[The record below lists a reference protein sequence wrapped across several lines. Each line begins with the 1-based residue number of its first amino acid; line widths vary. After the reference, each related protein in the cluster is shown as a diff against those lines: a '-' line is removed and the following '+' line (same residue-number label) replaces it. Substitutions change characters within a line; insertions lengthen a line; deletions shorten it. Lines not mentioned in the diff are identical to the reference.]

1 MTKLARRQVLTS
13 LAATPFAGLAL
24 AAVLADPNL
33 ARAAAAGLEEV
44 SLITA
49 GGRRVSAALAVP
61 AKTPAAAI
69 VLIHEWWGLNDQIKA
84 VAAEFAREGYVALA
98 VDLYGGNV
106 AGTRDGARALMQ
118 ALDGAA
124 ATDTLTSWIAW
135 LRKRGDTTGK
145 MGTIGWCFG
154 GGWSLAAAIA
164 APVDATV
171 IYYGRVNHPPASLAS
186 LKGPVLGH
194 FATPRPVDRPGDGR
208 RLRKRHGRGPQ
219 TPDRPLVRGRPRL
232 RQPLGRALR
241 QGRRAIGLAAHAGI
255 FQGEFVG
262 AGPNAPSPG
271 GAGSRGACGGPGSGL
286 PRRTARQVAP

>member
-13 LAATPFAGLAL
+13 LAAAPFAGLTL

-33 ARAAAAGLEEV
+33 ARAAAAVMEEV
-44 SLITA
+44 SLTTA

-98 VDLYGGNV
+98 VDLYGGQV

-118 ALDGAA
+118 AVDGAA

-135 LRKRGDTTGK
+135 LRKRPDTTGK
-145 MGTIGWCFG
+145 TGTIGWCFG

-171 IYYGRVNHPPASLAS
+171 IYYGRVNHPPASLTS

-194 FATPRPVDRPGDGR
+194 FATRDQWIDREMVGGFENAM
-208 RLRKRHGRGPQ
+208 G
-219 TPDRPLVRGRPRL
+219 
-232 RQPLGRALR
+232 
-241 QGRRAIGLAAHAGI
+241 AAHKRLTAHWYEADHAYANPTGARYDKEDA
-255 FQGEFVG
+255 QLAWKRTLEFFRE
-262 AGPNAPSPG
+262 N
-271 GAGSRGACGGPGSGL
+271 L
-286 PRRTARQVAP
+286 

>member
-13 LAATPFAGLAL
+13 LAAAPFAGLTL

-33 ARAAAAGLEEV
+33 ARAAAAVMEEV
-44 SLITA
+44 SLTTA

-118 ALDGAA
+118 AVDGAA
-124 ATDTLTSWIAW
+124 ATDTLVSWIAW
-135 LRKRGDTTGK
+135 LRKRGDTSGK

-164 APVDATV
+164 TPTGTEPRIGECPQARLNAATQSQKT
-171 IYYGRVNHPPASLAS
+171 IGSPPWTKYGTPPTPASAE
-186 LKGPVLGH
+186 
-194 FATPRPVDRPGDGR
+194 R
-208 RLRKRHGRGPQ
+208 
-219 TPDRPLVRGRPRL
+219 
-232 RQPLGRALR
+232 
-241 QGRRAIGLAAHAGI
+241 
-255 FQGEFVG
+255 
-262 AGPNAPSPG
+262 
-271 GAGSRGACGGPGSGL
+271 
-286 PRRTARQVAP
+286 ARQAATCAATQSSR